1 MKIFKCHLFFTRT
14 KEGYISCQRRE
25 ISIFLVFDYSG
36 GKMILFDAV
45 VHETFPR
52 ENMSFCIYVKLI
64 VAK

>member
-1 MKIFKCHLFFTRT
+1 MSFILHKNQGRL
-14 KEGYISCQRRE
+14 YQRRE

-36 GKMILFDAV
+36 GEMILFDAV

-52 ENMSFCIYVKLI
+52 ENISFCIYVKLI